1 MANIL
6 LNKKPIRVKKKKKKE
21 KKEEEEQTNKH
32 TPKKKK
38 KKIKIKSTQNPK
50 CPQLILNWGKL
61 ENF

>member
-6 LNKKPIRVKKKKKKE
+6 LNKKPIRVKKKKE
-21 KKEEEEQTNKH
+21 KKKKEEEQTNKH
-32 TPKKKK
+32 TPKKK

>member
-6 LNKKPIRVKKKKKKE
+6 LNKKPIRVKKKKRKK
-21 KKEEEEQTNKH
+21 KKKKKNKQTNIH
-32 TPKKKK
+32 QKKK

>member
-6 LNKKPIRVKKKKKKE
+6 LNKKPIRVKKKKRKK
-21 KKEEEEQTNKH
+21 KKKKKNKQTNIH
-32 TPKKKK
+32 QKK

>member
-6 LNKKPIRVKKKKKKE
+6 LNKKPIRVKKKKRKK
-21 KKEEEEQTNKH
+21 KKRRRTNKQ
-32 TPKKKK
+32 TYTKKK

>member
-6 LNKKPIRVKKKKKKE
+6 LNKKPIRVKKKKEKRKKRRR
-21 KKEEEEQTNKH
+21 TNKQ
-32 TPKKKK
+32 TYTKKK